1 MLKRYRVTGDF
12 KVFGH
17 AKGRTFEHDFG
28 SDAAERIH
36 LDAGTLAIV
45 GEPNAAKR
53 SAPKRPG
60 GRKPRQGGKR

>member
-36 LDAGTLAIV
+36 LDAGTLALADA
-45 GEPNAAKR
+45 PKRAKR

-60 GRKPRQGGKR
+60 GKATRQGGKR